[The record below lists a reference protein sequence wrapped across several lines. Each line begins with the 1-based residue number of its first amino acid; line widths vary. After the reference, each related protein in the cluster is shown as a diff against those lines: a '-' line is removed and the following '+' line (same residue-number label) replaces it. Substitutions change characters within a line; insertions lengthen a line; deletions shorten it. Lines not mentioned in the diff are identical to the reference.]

1 MEKIRV
7 VELFAG
13 VGGFRLGLEGWEG
26 KSASSNYT
34 EKIDSNFE
42 VVLSNQW
49 EPSSKREG
57 ALQEANSVY
66 HLKWPN
72 KLGSEH
78 FPEDISK
85 KVSPEMT
92 NKEVEKNIPNHD
104 LLVGGFPCQDYSVA
118 GVNTKGLEGKKGVLW
133 WNIHKILEV
142 KRPKYVFLEN
152 VDRLL
157 KTPTTDR
164 GRDFA
169 IMLATMR
176 DLDYTVEWRVINA
189 ADYGMPQRR
198 RRVYILAYH
207 SKAPIKVNNDK
218 EWLFEK
224 GVFAKAFPLIQ
235 KESIVEFNLN
245 QSPEAIT
252 KGFNKGKFLD
262 AGIMRNGKVM
272 MMKYDAAVS
281 QSDYKTYSKAYT
293 VLKDVLVEEKQ
304 VPVSFIV
311 DGNKVLKQPLTRLF
325 MDGFIPDERIKSSG
339 NTLELTTELQKW
351 IYLKGKKAEQRIS
364 SKGTFYYKEGPMNLT
379 DSLEL
384 PSRTIITS
392 EGGPGASRF
401 KHLIEL
407 KPNVYR
413 RLVPEELERLNMF
426 PTGHTALGKGVD
438 KEVAIPDAK
447 RAFFMG
453 NALVIGI
460 VEKIGIE
467 LAKRTQK

>member
-1 MEKIRV
+1 MEKLRV

-13 VGGFRLGLEGWEG
+13 VGGFRLGLEGWKG
-26 KSASSNYT
+26 KSASSNY
-34 EKIDSNFE
+34 KKKLDSNYQ
-42 VVLSNQW
+42 VVWSNQW

-57 ALQEANSVY
+57 KLQEANSVY
-66 HLKWPN
+66 HLRWPDTD
-72 KLGSEH
+72 GSVH

-85 KVSPEMT
+85 KVAPEMT
-92 NKEVEKNIPNHD
+92 SKEVDKNIPDHD

-157 KTPTTDR
+157 KTPTNER

-176 DLDYTVEWRVINA
+176 DLGYTVEWRVINA

-207 SKAPIKVNNDK
+207 SKSAIKVKD
-218 EWLFEK
+218 
-224 GVFAKAFPLIQ
+224 AKKWMLSDGLMASAFPLIQ
-235 KESIVEFNLN
+235 KGGIVEFDLT
-245 QSPEAIT
+245 QSPAEIT
-252 KGFNKGKFLD
+252 KKFGEGKFFD
-262 AGIMRNGKVM
+262 AGIMKDGLVKM
-272 MMKYDAAVS
+272 CSYDAGVS
-281 QSDYKTYSKAYT
+281 VEEYKKYSAEYR
-293 VLKDVLVEEKQ
+293 VLRDVLIDEKDV
-304 VPVSFIV
+304 PSSFIV
-311 DGNKVLKQPLTRLF
+311 DGNKQLKQPLERIF
-325 MDGFIPDERIKSSG
+325 MDGFPVDERLDRKG
-339 NTLELTTELQKW
+339 NVVQLTTELHKW
-351 IYLKGKKAEQRIS
+351 VYLKGKKAEERTS
-364 SKGTFYYKEGPMNLT
+364 SKGIFYYKEGPMNLT

-426 PTGHTALGKGVD
+426 PTGHTEKGKAGET
-438 KEVAIPDAK
+438 EVKIPDAK

-453 NALVIGI
+453 NALVVGI
-460 VEKIGIE
+460 IEKVGLE
-467 LAKRTQK
+467 LSKRIK

>member
-26 KSASSNYT
+26 KSASTNYKKKLDSNYH
-34 EKIDSNFE
+34 
-42 VVLSNQW
+42 VVWSNQW

-57 ALQEANSVY
+57 KLQEANSVY
-66 HLKWPN
+66 HLRWPDT
-72 KLGSEH
+72 KESVH

-85 KVSPEMT
+85 KVAPEMT
-92 NKEVEKNIPNHD
+92 SKEVDKNIPDHD

-142 KRPKYVFLEN
+142 KRPKFVFLEN

-157 KTPTTDR
+157 KTPTDDR

-176 DLDYTVEWRVINA
+176 DLGYTVEWRVINA

-198 RRVYILAYH
+198 RRVYIMGYH
-207 SKAPIKVNNDK
+207 SKSSIKIKDAK
-218 EWLFEK
+218 RWMLEDGLM
-224 GVFAKAFPLIQ
+224 AKAFPLIQ
-235 KESIVEFNLN
+235 KGGIVEFDLK
-245 QSPEAIT
+245 QTPAEIT
-252 KGFNKGKFLD
+252 RKFGEGKFFD
-262 AGIMRNGKVM
+262 AGVM
-272 MMKYDAAVS
+272 KDGLVSMCSYDSGVNINE
-281 QSDYKTYSKAYT
+281 YKNYSSEYRI
-293 VLKDVLVEEKQ
+293 LKDVLFSEEKI
-304 VPVSFIV
+304 PSSFIV
-311 DGNKVLKQPLTRLF
+311 DGNKQLKQPLERIF
-325 MDGFIPDERIKSSG
+325 MDGFAVDERLERNG
-339 NTLELTTELQKW
+339 NVVQLNTELHKW
-351 IYLKGKKAEQRIS
+351 IYLKGKKAEERKS
-364 SKGTFYYKEGPMNLT
+364 SKGIFYYKEGPMSLT

-401 KHLIEL
+401 KHLIEI

-413 RLVPEELERLNMF
+413 RLIPEELERLNMF
-426 PTGHTALGKGVD
+426 PTGHTAKGKAG
-438 KEVAIPDAK
+438 ELEITIPDAK

-453 NALVIGI
+453 NALVVGI
-460 VEKIGIE
+460 IEKVGLE
-467 LAKRTQK
+467 LNKRIK